1 MAFLVANIPPVHC
14 YVRKEFLYDFTKGEG
29 EFEPCI
35 WVSLK
40 SIRSQAFRIEVYLP
54 NYGALYDKLPLNAF
68 VSRTENIECIP
79 LDHLQIWDCF
89 SYNMTVIQK
98 SFLKNLSCK
107 FLAKDKKWYHGDYM
121 FTVDNAAPDPNV
133 IDTTYSEWPEDHK
146 SFNFIQL
153 NNGQYAAQPNN
164 RCIFF
169 DAASNPKE
177 LIFPDFKV
185 CTKLYRVETN
195 PKWALGDSTEVM
207 YGDKEE

>member
-35 WVSLK
+35 WISLK

-68 VSRTENIECIP
+68 VSRTESIECIP

-89 SYNMTVIQK
+89 SYNIAVIQK

-107 FLAKDKKWYHGDYM
+107 FLAKDKRWYHGDYM

-133 IDTTYSEWPEDHK
+133 IDTHIVTGKQIGRAH
-146 SFNFIQL
+146 
-153 NNGQYAAQPNN
+153 
-164 RCIFF
+164 
-169 DAASNPKE
+169 
-177 LIFPDFKV
+177 V
-185 CTKLYRVETN
+185 
-195 PKWALGDSTEVM
+195 
-207 YGDKEE
+207 